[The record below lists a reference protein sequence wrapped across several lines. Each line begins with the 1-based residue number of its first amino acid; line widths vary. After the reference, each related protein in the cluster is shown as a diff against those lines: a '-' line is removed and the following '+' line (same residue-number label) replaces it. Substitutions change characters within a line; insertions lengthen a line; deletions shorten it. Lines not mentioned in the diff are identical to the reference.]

1 VLRLLVPKSMWT
13 QTPRPMV
20 KVISGNRTQIPDG
33 LEPMA
38 WANLVWDTMTEQ
50 GVSQDEAKKIIA
62 ARYATKAEERP
73 MVDKMVKQSRNKG
86 VI

>member
-1 VLRLLVPKSMWT
+1 MLLLLAPKSMLT
-13 QTPRPMV
+13 PTPRPMA
-20 KVISGNRTQIPDG
+20 KVISGNRNQIPDG
-33 LEPMA
+33 LEPMQ

-73 MVDKMVKQSRNKG
+73 MVDKMMKPVKFKSY
-86 VI
+86 